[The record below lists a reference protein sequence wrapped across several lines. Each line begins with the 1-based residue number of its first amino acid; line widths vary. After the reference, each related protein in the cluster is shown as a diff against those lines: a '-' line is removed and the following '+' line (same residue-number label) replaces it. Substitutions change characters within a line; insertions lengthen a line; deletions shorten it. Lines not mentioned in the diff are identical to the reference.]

1 MHLKKGSVIENVKY
15 HYRDNLG
22 DLITQADITD
32 FNFSEDI
39 RRTIELTEEV
49 FGSLSSEE
57 LSDINHKQYCWKNA
71 HSRSKRYNYYDKR
84 ASKISIEE
92 MKLDLEKITDLIIYK
107 AEEIEINDL
116 SSQVIKTQTAY
127 NYLNRQLMN

>member
-49 FGSLSSEE
+49 FGSLSAEE
-57 LSDINHKQYCWKNA
+57 LSDINHKQYCWKMPIVDQ
-71 HSRSKRYNYYDKR
+71 KD
-84 ASKISIEE
+84 
-92 MKLDLEKITDLIIYK
+92 IIIMTREQAK
-107 AEEIEINDL
+107 
-116 SSQVIKTQTAY
+116 
-127 NYLNRQLMN
+127 YLLKK